1 MHRFNNNPSTSTRA
15 VAHALNTSQSTVW
28 RVVHEDGRHPY
39 KLQKVQAL
47 KPADYPFR
55 VDYSRWVLNRRA
67 ENPEFLF
74 PVLWTDEATF
84 TEGGLFNSRNSHIW
98 AHENPRGVRVHNF
111 QDKFAVNV
119 WAGIVGNWL
128 IGQYLLP
135 SRLNGENYLVFVRD
149 VLPDLLEEQHLVA
162 ST

>member
-1 MHRFNNNPSTSTRA
+1 M
-15 VAHALNTSQSTVW
+15 
-28 RVVHEDGRHPY
+28 VHEDGRHPY